1 MELEGISQTY
11 GRERHK
17 DSVKENIKVLVYIKK
32 NAHVLRMRW
41 KKLRG
46 KGFTLKQTDWLS

>member
-1 MELEGISQTY
+1 MMEVEGISQTY

-46 KGFTLKQTDWLS
+46 KGFTLKQTD